1 MSIRV
6 RILGSNSAVPAH
18 DRHPSAQLIEYGNTA
33 LLFDCGEGTQMRM
46 LQHGVKRSKLEH
58 ILISHLHGDHYFGLI
73 GLLTSLNLLGHNRG
87 IHIYSHEPLEE
98 IIRVQL
104 AASGVQ
110 LRLSVT
116 FHALPIDDACTI
128 IDEPAFTVQALP
140 LSHRIP
146 CCGFLLQEKPKP
158 RKLDAPAAR
167 SKGIPHTAFQALK
180 EGADYVAQDGTII
193 PAAAVTTDPAPSFGY
208 AYMTDTLP
216 VSQWDKHLQGIDLL
230 YHEAT
235 FLHEGA
241 AKAEETFHTTAL
253 QAATAARRIGV
264 QKLLIGHFSAKYK
277 DLSPLLAEARSIFP
291 QTELAVEGTTFTVG
305 D

>member
-73 GLLTSLNLLGHNRG
+73 GLLTSLNLLGHNRD
-87 IHIYSHEPLEE
+87 IHIYSHEPLQD
-98 IIRVQL
+98 IVRLQL
-104 AASGVQ
+104 EASRIQ

-116 FHALPIDDACTI
+116 FHPLPADDVGVI
-128 IDEPAFTVQALP
+128 IDEPTYTVTALP

-146 CCGFLLQEKPKP
+146 CCGFLFKEKPKP

-180 EGADYVAQDGTII
+180 EGRDYVAKDGTII
-193 PAAAVTTDPAPSFGY
+193 PVSTVTTDPAPSHGY
-208 AYMTDTLP
+208 AYITDTLP
-216 VSQWDKHLQGIDLL
+216 VDQWDKYLQGIDLL

-235 FLHEGA
+235 FLHEGT
-241 AKAEETFHTTAL
+241 AKAEETYHSTAQ
-253 QAATAARRIGV
+253 QAAITAQRIGA
-264 QKLLIGHFSAKYK
+264 QQLLIGHFSAKYK
-277 DLSPLLAEARSIFP
+277 DLTPLLEEARSIFP
-291 QTELAVEGTTFTVG
+291 QTALAIEGTTFTIG